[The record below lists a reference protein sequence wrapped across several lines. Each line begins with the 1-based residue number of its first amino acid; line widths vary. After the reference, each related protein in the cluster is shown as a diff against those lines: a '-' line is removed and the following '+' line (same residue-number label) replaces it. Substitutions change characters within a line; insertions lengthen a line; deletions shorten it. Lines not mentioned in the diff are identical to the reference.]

1 MKTPISDTHR
11 TVLRTLADT
20 VVPSLRR
27 PDDTTGFWARSG
39 SDLHANIAVEHAL
52 SGLPEDELAGM
63 LALLDGLHVLGF
75 VTGSERSREQLIRN
89 VALMG
94 TRPAAAINALIS
106 LTLAFAYAGPD
117 PRTAN
122 NPMWAGFGYPG
133 APGIEPGGAEAPT
146 PFVPAGSQ
154 VTADVCI
161 VGSGAG
167 GGLIAGMLAQSG
179 LDDVVLA
186 EAHRLGDPFD
196 ADTKMG
202 PLVSAEQRERVREH
216 IRRGIDEG
224 ARLVTGGP
232 DAPEGL
238 QRGYFVAPTVLSAVR
253 SDMAIAQE
261 EVFGPVLS
269 ILGYEDEEDAI
280 RIANDS
286 RFGLSGAVWSAD
298 EARAVRVARRIRTG
312 QVDVNGGAFNPAAPF
327 GGVGCSGNGRADPA
341 RVPLT

>member
-1 MKTPISDTHR
+1 M
-11 TVLRTLADT
+11 L
-20 VVPSLRR
+20 VPREL
-27 PDDTTGFWARSG
+27 
-39 SDLHANIAVEHAL
+39 L
-52 SGLPEDELAGM
+52 SEAE
-63 LALLDGLHVLGF
+63 
-75 VTGSERSREQLIRN
+75 TI
-89 VALMG
+89 
-94 TRPAAAINALIS
+94 AAA
-106 LTLAFAYAGPD
+106 
-117 PRTAN
+117 
-122 NPMWAGFGYPG
+122 
-133 APGIEPGGAEAPT
+133 
-146 PFVPAGSQ
+146 V
-154 VTADVCI
+154 
-161 VGSGAG
+161 
-167 GGLIAGMLAQSG
+167 
-179 LDDVVLA
+179 A
-186 EAHRLGDPFD
+186 EAHTLGDPFD

-312 QVDVNGGAFNPAAPF
+312 QVDVNGGAFNPCALF
-327 GGVGCSGNGRADPA
+327 GGVGCSGKGREPGRHGLDEFSYMKSIQ
-341 RVPLT
+341 L